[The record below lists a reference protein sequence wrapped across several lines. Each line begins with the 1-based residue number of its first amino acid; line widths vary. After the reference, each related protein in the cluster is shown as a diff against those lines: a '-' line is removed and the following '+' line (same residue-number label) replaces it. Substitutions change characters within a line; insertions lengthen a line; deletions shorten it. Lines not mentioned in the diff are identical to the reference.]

1 MQDLRNPGR
10 KASATHA
17 STHSL
22 LGFRSRE
29 MGFGFR
35 VVHAFSWR
43 CFTLTVRPC
52 VALALPMTCGT
63 AFFLFRRLRVIWDY
77 PPN

>member
-1 MQDLRNPGR
+1 
-10 KASATHA
+10 
-17 STHSL
+17 
-22 LGFRSRE
+22 

-35 VVHAFSWR
+35 VVHAFSCR

-63 AFFLFRRLRVIWDY
+63 AFFYFVAYVSFGIIHPTKQMRFSL
-77 PPN
+77 